1 MALDAT
7 NLFKVGGANPGM
19 WIYKST
25 DAIAD
30 IDNSGYFNDVTNEL
44 KQFDVIVIVGST
56 GGSPPT
62 IDMATVTSATGATT
76 VTVALLA

>member
-25 DAIAD
+25 DAVGT
-30 IDNSGYFNDVTNEL
+30 IDNADYFNNVTNEL

-56 GGSPPT
+56 GGT
-62 IDMATVTSATGATT
+62 ATVDLAIVKSATGAAS
-76 VTVALLA
+76 VEVALLA

>member
-25 DAIAD
+25 DAIGT
-30 IDNSGYFNDVTNEL
+30 IDDSGYFSDVTNEL
-44 KQFDVIVIVGST
+44 KQFDVIVIIGAT
-56 GGSPPT
+56 GGGSPT
-62 IDMATVTSATGATT
+62 VDLATVTSATGATP

>member
-25 DAIAD
+25 DAIGT
-30 IDNSGYFNDVTNEL
+30 IDDSGYFSKVTNEFIAVKTNQYERGL
-44 KQFDVIVIVGST
+44 TKLFKEEGNE
-56 GGSPPT
+56 
-62 IDMATVTSATGATT
+62 
-76 VTVALLA
+76 

>member
-25 DAIAD
+25 DAIGT
-30 IDNSGYFNDVTNEL
+30 IDDTDYFASVTNEL
-44 KQFDVIVIVGST
+44 KQFDVIVMIGAT
-56 GGSPPT
+56 GGTPT
-62 IDMATVTSATGATT
+62 VDLATVTSATGAAS